1 MTAGKPRYR
10 VRLLLAALVLSV
22 VTMLGLAINRYITIE
37 QRLNY
42 TISEN
47 VLWAAAQNE
56 VELNQFITALADAA
70 SLVDTASFS
79 QLEKRFDILWS
90 RLSLYQQGVLAKSIE
105 NYPDLRAHIHA
116 LFEDLK
122 AIEPKLNT
130 SPDQAALLEMRLQIR
145 RHIEP
150 LRQITAVALSSD
162 RSERQAVAM
171 TQQEIKRELSLLVGA
186 LLTIIGGVVLYLWRA
201 ERRSRQHAEESIV
214 ARREANAA
222 WRQLDEAIENINEGF
237 VLYDADDRLV
247 RCNQKYREI
256 YALSAEILVPGITFK
271 EVIQFGVERQQ
282 FHGADEN
289 PEGWIADRLLQRDA
303 PFAPFEQ
310 ALGDGRWL
318 MVSDRLTSNGG
329 RVGIRTDITEFKR
342 HVADLE
348 AARENLRAQ
357 AERMSD
363 LAFENQRAHEVLN
376 DAIESIGEGFVLY
389 DANDKLVMCNSRLK
403 AFFPGVAPIIEP
415 GLAFEGF
422 IRAAFLCGHM
432 EANRPLEEE
441 ILERKQRRRQG
452 TSATFIEALSDGR
465 WLQISN
471 RMMQSGGIVTVFN
484 DISELKN
491 RELALVEAR
500 NDLEEQAQRMKT
512 LMEVADAANRSKSDF
527 LAMVSHEIRTPMNA
541 VLGLSGLLAETKLD
555 GEQAHFVECIEES
568 GVHLLG
574 LINNILDFSRLE
586 AHKNDIR
593 PVATDLRAL
602 IIGAGKMVSVL
613 AERKGL
619 TLGIDMDP
627 AMPNQIMVDAAHLN
641 QILINLLGNAV
652 KFTKVGH
659 VHLRLDCLDD
669 RLDEVQWRIQVSDT
683 GVGVSA
689 ALRATIF
696 EPFERGRTEDNG
708 QITGTGLGLAI
719 THRLITMMGGTI
731 SLLDQEAP
739 GTTFEIVLTCPKAT
753 MTALPVLPAP
763 VLHQAASVETRPLRI
778 LVAEDTPASQLVIR
792 TMLEKR
798 GHQVML
804 TEDGQ
809 FALEAASARD
819 FDLILLD
826 IQMPRKSGYEAVA
839 DIRRLPGYR
848 GAVPVV
854 ALSAQAFVT
863 DRERALEAG
872 FDDHLAKPIRPQD
885 LGQLLARVGEGAF
898 MRAPNP
904 DADPLEIVDEVDMLA
919 ELEQICGPEV
929 FATLL
934 HSAIDNIRAEHA
946 ALGAALAQGDE
957 SSARKAAH
965 KLAGVMGQYST
976 ANTALAATELETAEP
991 GMLHT
996 KAEALARAVNQTLTK
1011 LSERQARFTLP
1022 LQKAG

>member
-22 VTMLGLAINRYITIE
+22 VTMLGLAINRYLTIE
-37 QRLNY
+37 QRLSY

-56 VELNQFITALADAA
+56 IELNQFITALADAA

-90 RLSLYQQGVLAKSIE
+90 RLALYEQGVLAKSVE
-105 NYPDLRAHIHA
+105 NQPELRAHISA

-122 AIEPKLNT
+122 AIEPKLLAN
-130 SPDQAALLEMRLQIR
+130 PDQASLLEMRLRIR
-145 RHIEP
+145 RHVEP
-150 LRQITAVALSSD
+150 LRQITTAALSSD
-162 RSERQAVAM
+162 RSERQTVAV
-171 TQQEIKRELSLLVGA
+171 TQEEIKRELSLLVGV
-186 LLTIIGGVVLYLWRA
+186 LLAIIGGVVFYLWRA
-201 ERRSRQHAEESIV
+201 ERRARQHAVDSII

-237 VLYDADDRLV
+237 VLYDSEDRLV

-256 YALSAEILVPGITFK
+256 YALSADKLIPGVTF
-271 EVIQFGVERQQ
+271 EELIRYGVERRQYR
-282 FHGADEN
+282 GAYQD
-289 PEGWIADRLLQRDA
+289 PETWIAERLRLRNT
-303 PFAPFEQ
+303 PTEPFEQ

-318 MVSDRLTSNGG
+318 MISDRLTSTGG
-329 RVGIRTDITEFKR
+329 RVGIRTDITELKR
-342 HVADLE
+342 HLSDLE

-363 LAFENQRAHEVLN
+363 LAVENQRAHEVLN

-403 AFFPGVAPIIEP
+403 AFFPGVAPLIEP
-415 GLAFEGF
+415 GLSFETF
-422 IRAAFLCGHM
+422 IRAAFLSGHL

-441 ILERKQRRRQG
+441 ILERKRRRRQG
-452 TSATFIEALSDGR
+452 TSATFIEALGDGR

-471 RMMQSGGIVTVFN
+471 RMMHSGGIVTVFN

-491 RELALVEAR
+491 RELALIEAR
-500 NDLEEQAQRMKT
+500 NNLEEQAQRMKA

-541 VLGLSGLLAETKLD
+541 VLGLSGLLADTKLD
-555 GEQAHFVECIEES
+555 AEQANFVECIEES
-568 GVHLLG
+568 GAHLLG

-586 AHKNDIR
+586 AHKNEIR
-593 PVATDLRAL
+593 PVATDLRVL
-602 IIGAGKMVSVL
+602 IAGAGKMVTVL
-613 AERKGL
+613 AEKKGL
-619 TLGIDMDP
+619 SLNVDIDP

-659 VHLRLDCLDD
+659 VNLRLDCLDD
-669 RLDEVQWRIQVSDT
+669 QPDHVQWRIRVSDT
-683 GVGVSA
+683 GMGVA
-689 ALRATIF
+689 PALRATIF
-696 EPFERGRTEDNG
+696 DPFERGRAEDNG

-719 THRLITMMGGTI
+719 THKLITMMGGAIT
-731 SLLDQEAP
+731 LLDQEPP
-739 GTTFEIVLTCPKAT
+739 GTTFEIVLTCPKAKVAT
-753 MTALPVLPAP
+753 LPAP
-763 VLHQAASVETRPLRI
+763 AAPVLDQPASVETRPLRI

-798 GHQVML
+798 GHQVVL

-809 FALEAASARD
+809 FALEAASAQD

-839 DIRRLPGYR
+839 DIRHLSGRR

-863 DRERALEAG
+863 DRQRALEAG
-872 FDDHLAKPIRPQD
+872 FDDHLAKPVRPQE
-885 LGQLLARVGEGAF
+885 LTQLLTRVAEGAF
-898 MRAPNP
+898 ARPPNP
-904 DADPLEIVDEVDMLA
+904 DVDPIEPMDDVDMLA

-929 FATLL
+929 FSTLL
-934 HSAIDNIRAEHA
+934 HSAIENIRAEHA
-946 ALGAALAQGDE
+946 ALDAALAQGDE

-965 KLAGVMGQYST
+965 KLAGVMGQYSS
-976 ANTALAATELETAEP
+976 ASTALAATALETAEP
-991 GMLHT
+991 GTLHT
-996 KAEALARAVNQTLTK
+996 KAEALTRAVNQTLTK
-1011 LSERQARFTLP
+1011 LSERQSRFILP
-1022 LQKAG
+1022 LQEAG